1 MSNEEE
7 RANPEKKKF
16 SLKSLSK
23 KDLFLIF
30 LAGIL
35 LVLITVPDLFLKNKE
50 NQEVEEIVDNT
61 AKIYAAT
68 TKDSEEEEYI
78 TYYENKIK
86 KLLERM
92 EGVGKVE
99 VVITLKSSAEHV
111 ILKDTPYTQE
121 SLNETDNEGGSRIS
135 SNTQKQDETVLVTT
149 KAGETVPYILKELV
163 PSVEGVVVLAQGGG
177 DGNIATKIVN
187 AVGVLF
193 DVPAHKV
200 QVLKMGD

>member
-1 MSNEEE
+1 MSNSEE

-35 LVLITVPDLFLKNKE
+35 LILITVPDLFIKKE
-50 NQEVEEIVDNT
+50 KQQEEKVDNT

-68 TKDSEEEEYI
+68 TNDSEEEEYI
-78 TYYENKIK
+78 TYYENKLK

-99 VVITLKSSAEHV
+99 VVITLKSSAEQV

-149 KAGETVPYILKELV
+149 NLGETVPYVLKELE

-193 DVPAHKV
+193 NVPAHKV